1 MSRFP
6 PVICSERIAEFA
18 EILVERVEKPTDGR
32 PRSCFV
38 ASNATLGDVALLMW
52 SIEIYLKGI
61 DIKLDSLADGH
72 CHNGKLC

>member
-1 MSRFP
+1 
-6 PVICSERIAEFA
+6 
-18 EILVERVEKPTDGR
+18 
-32 PRSCFV
+32 
-38 ASNATLGDVALLMW
+38 MW

>member
-1 MSRFP
+1 VSR
-6 PVICSERIAEFA
+6 SRQTA
-18 EILVERVEKPTDGR
+18 D

-61 DIKLDSLADGH
+61 DIKLDSLADGY